1 MALLK
6 DQPISCLADWMAYD
20 SKLSI
25 LSEQET
31 TSIDSKSRLAQNAI
45 ETQVISFLLR
55 HSGSSDSAARQLITK
70 VTVTEALSRWHSML
84 TLALFY
90 ADLAALQ
97 NSSLHRDQ
105 SSYYEIKAEAARE
118 QLFDTGLGIVNLP
131 IPQAPIPL
139 VVSTPGS
146 NQSRLLRGRIRFVNS
161 DGAAGAPGAEF
172 VLDMTAGESIS
183 VSVASLPPNCSGWL
197 LFLGETSELLFL
209 STPAAIA
216 AGTPLAINGDMPSP
230 NNSTLNIDAQPADR
244 FIRYSTEL
252 WR

>member
-1 MALLK
+1 
-6 DQPISCLADWMAYD
+6 MAYD

-31 TSIDSKSRLAQNAI
+31 TSIDSKSRLAQNEI

-55 HSGSSDSAARQLITK
+55 HSGSSDSAARQLISK
-70 VTVTEALSRWHSML
+70 VTVTEGLSRWHSML

-105 SSYYEIKAEAARE
+105 SRYFEIKAEAARE

-131 IPQAPIPL
+131 IPKSPIPL
-139 VVSTPGS
+139 VVSTPGA

-161 DGAAGAPGAEF
+161 EAAVGAPSSEF
-172 VLDMTAGESIS
+172 LLDMTDGESIN
-183 VSVASLPPNCSGWL
+183 VSVTSLPANCSGWL
-197 LFLGETSELLFL
+197 LFLGETSELLFMV
-209 STPAAIA
+209 SPAALA
-216 AGTPLAINGDMPSP
+216 ADATLTISGNMPSP
-230 NNSTLNIDAQPADR
+230 NDPILNMDAQQADR

>member
-6 DQPISCLADWMAYD
+6 DQPISCLSEWMAYD

-31 TSIDSKSRLAQNAI
+31 TSIDSKSRLAQNEI

-55 HSGSSDSAARQLITK
+55 HSGSSDSAARQLTSK

-105 SSYYEIKAEAARE
+105 SRYYEIKAEAAKE

-131 IPQAPIPL
+131 IPKAPIPL
-139 VVSTPGS
+139 VVSTPGA
-146 NQSRLLRGRIRFVNS
+146 NPERLLRGRIRFANS
-161 DGAAGAPGAEF
+161 DGVVGAPSDEF
-172 VLDMTAGESIS
+172 LLDMTDGESIS
-183 VSVASLPPNCSGWL
+183 ISVGSLPPDCSGWL
-197 LFLGETSELLFL
+197 LFLGETSEALFMA
-209 STPAAIA
+209 TPAALSA
-216 AGTPLAINGDMPSP
+216 ATTLTITGSMPSP
-230 NNSTLNIDAQPADR
+230 ADPVLIRDAQPADR